1 MNELRGE
8 PLEFIVE
15 EDPHGGYT
23 ARAVG
28 ENIFTQGEDVDD
40 LKAMIR
46 DAIECHFDE
55 VAQRPERVRLRFV
68 KDEIFAL

>member
-1 MNELRGE
+1 MNE
-8 PLEFIVE
+8 LEFIVE
-15 EDPHGGYT
+15 EDPDGGYT

-55 VAQRPERVRLRFV
+55 QADRPTRIRLRFV

>member
-1 MNELRGE
+1 MNE
-8 PLEFIVE
+8 LEFIVE
-15 EDPHGGYT
+15 EDPDGGYS

-28 ENIFTQGEDVDD
+28 ENIFTQGEDVAD

-55 VAQRPERVRLRFV
+55 PTQRPERVRLRFV
-68 KDEIFAL
+68 KDEVFAL

>member
-15 EDPHGGYT
+15 EDPDGGYT

-28 ENIFTQGEDVDD
+28 ENIFTQGEDVED

-55 VAQRPERVRLRFV
+55 VAQRPTQVRLRFV
-68 KDEIFAL
+68 KDEVFAV

>member
-1 MNELRGE
+1 MNE
-8 PLEFIVE
+8 LEFIVE
-15 EDPHGGYT
+15 EDPEGGYT
-23 ARAVG
+23 ARAIG

-55 VAQRPERVRLRFV
+55 PTRRPAQVKLHFV
-68 KDEIFAL
+68 KNEVFSL